1 MNNKIT
7 SALVLLC
14 AIVCTI
20 IVFHLVFDEHTKLFY
35 INVVTTCVC
44 EIILLANIPILSSTR
59 LLTFKNAATSYV
71 LDIYAVVLFLWT
83 VVYSSFV
90 KEEGDFNILYIGM
103 LVLTGVGVVAFGMTS
118 TGGRVMEA
126 EQERNEAVA
135 AYKRECLVSL
145 DNFRQNVAELLAA
158 NGSEWNDS
166 TLRLLNLVLDKIACI
181 PSDKLDKNGGFVE
194 ETNRRLDEIGDLL
207 RRVAD
212 GADMDDGIRTEVTR
226 KIEQLKSY
234 VTTMKLS
241 L

>member
-103 LVLTGVGVVAFGMTS
+103 LVLTVVGVVAFGMTS

-126 EQERNEAVA
+126 EQERHEAVA

-145 DNFRQNVAELLAA
+145 DNFRQNAAELLAA

-181 PSDKLDKNGGFVE
+181 PSDKFDKNGGFVE
-194 ETNRRLDEIGDLL
+194 ETNRRLDEIGNLL

-212 GADMDDGIRTEVTR
+212 GADTDDGIRAEVTR